1 MKIFKG
7 IVKIIAW
14 FIGIAYIIFTLFVCF
29 LALISLFSSDTPEG
43 CDPSMPTSACDYIDE
58 KFEKELQNLPPVA
71 ALPPLEKRPVF
82 WLGEKKFAK
91 GAEFDYLYIKDDFG
105 VWLRYKDD
113 DRDDF
118 LLQKDMPELYYGYNE
133 IDRSP
138 DLDWVKRELGYYRY
152 GIYDISLFENEA
164 KIFSQTA
171 YKVARKFIGFFNIHS
186 MRGTSFVAPQGTE
199 ENLKAI
205 SELQTPLADFPQKPN
220 YSGLDFAD
228 GPEAKGYV
236 GDEIAKKLAR
246 NVFEIEG
253 EGWRQTIRINSRA
266 KDIKVICGDEIC
278 LALAFDES
286 EFNRCDNDT
295 PHTAIYT
302 LNLKQKFSDF
312 STLTSRNFNYVK
324 LGDKYTLDDVESF
337 KIVLSR
343 FRYIEGYNKGHE
355 ITDYEVILRNSEGE
369 QVNEICRNEIE
380 KVGNR
385 TQ

>member
-1 MKIFKG
+1 M
-7 IVKIIAW
+7 V
-14 FIGIAYIIFTLFVCF
+14 FV
-29 LALISLFSSDTPEG
+29 LLVYLILTSLFSVDTPEG

-82 WLGEKKFAK
+82 WLGEKKFAG
-91 GAEFDYLYIKDDFG
+91 GAKFDYLYIKDDFG

-113 DRDDF
+113 DSDDF
-118 LLQKDMPELYYGYNE
+118 LLQKDMPELYYGYDE

-138 DLDWVKRELGYYRY
+138 DEKWVRRELKYYEY

-171 YKVARKFIGFFNIHS
+171 YKVVRKFIGFFNLHS
-186 MRGTSFVAPQGTE
+186 MRGTSFAAPQGTE
-199 ENLKAI
+199 ENLNTI

-220 YSGLDFAD
+220 YSALDFAD
-228 GPEAKGYV
+228 EPEAKGYV

-246 NVFEIEG
+246 NIFEIKG
-253 EGWRQTIRINSRA
+253 DGWRQTIRINSGA

-286 EFNRCDNDT
+286 EFDSCDNNAPIT
-295 PHTAIYT
+295 KIYT

-312 STLTSRNFNYVK
+312 YTLTSKNFDYVK
-324 LGDKYTLDDVESF
+324 LGDKYALDDVKSF

-343 FRYIEGYNKGHE
+343 FRYIEGYNKGRE
-355 ITDYEVILRNSEGE
+355 ITDYEVILQNSEGE
-369 QVNEICRNEIE
+369 QVNEICRNQTQ
-380 KVGNR
+380 KLDNR

>member
-1 MKIFKG
+1 MKAFKR
-7 IVKIIAW
+7 ILKIIAW
-14 FIGIAYIIFTLFVCF
+14 VIGGACVVFV
-29 LALISLFSSDTPEG
+29 LLVYLILTSLFSVDTPEG
-43 CDPSMPTSACDYIDE
+43 CDPSMPTSACDYINE
-58 KFEKELQNLPPVA
+58 KFEKELQGLPPVA
-71 ALPPLEKRPVF
+71 ALSPLDKKPVF
-82 WLGEKKFAK
+82 WLGKGDFAK
-91 GAEFDYLYIKDDFG
+91 GAEFDYLYIKDEFG

-118 LLQKDMPELYYGYNE
+118 LLQKDMPGLYYGYDE

-138 DLDWVKRELGYYRY
+138 DEMWVRRELKYYEY

-171 YKVARKFIGFFNIHS
+171 YKVVRKFIGFFNLHS
-186 MRGTSFVAPQGTE
+186 MRGTSFAVPQGTK
-199 ENLKAI
+199 ENLNAI

-220 YSGLDFAD
+220 YSALGWAD
-228 GPEAKGYV
+228 KPEAKGYV

-324 LGDKYTLDDVESF
+324 LGDKYALDDVKSF

-343 FRYIEGYNKGHE
+343 FRYIEGYNKGRE

-369 QVNEICRNEIE
+369 QVNEICRNETQ
-380 KVGNR
+380 KLDNR

>member
-1 MKIFKG
+1 MKTFI
-7 IVKIIAW
+7 KILKITALVVS
-14 FIGIAYIIFTLFVCF
+14 AACVLFVLYIF
-29 LALISLFSSDTPEG
+29 VILNLLFSSDTPEG

-71 ALPPLEKRPVF
+71 ALPNLEKRPVF
-82 WLGEKKFAK
+82 WLGEKKFAG
-91 GAEFDYLYIKDDFG
+91 GAKFDYLYIKDDFG
-105 VWLRYKDD
+105 VWLRYEDSD
-113 DRDDF
+113 SDDF
-118 LLQKDMPELYYGYNE
+118 LLQKDMPERYYGYDE

-138 DLDWVKRELGYYRY
+138 DERWVSRELGYYSY

-171 YKVARKFIGFFNIHS
+171 HKVVRKFIGFFNLHS
-186 MRGTSFVAPQGTE
+186 MRSTSFTAPQGTE

-205 SELQTPLADFPQKPN
+205 SELQTPLVDFPQKQN
-220 YSGLDFAD
+220 YSGLGWAD
-228 GPEAKGYV
+228 KPEARGYV

-253 EGWRQTIRINSRA
+253 EGWRQTIRINSSA

-286 EFNRCDNDT
+286 EFNRRDNDT

-302 LNLKQKFSDF
+302 LNLKQKFNNF
-312 STLTSRNFNYVK
+312 HTLTSENFNYVK
-324 LGDKYTLDDVESF
+324 LGDKYSLDDVESF

-343 FRYIEGYNKGHE
+343 FRYIEGYNKDRE

-369 QVNEICRNEIE
+369 QVNEICRNEI
-380 KVGNR
+380 KR
-385 TQ
+385 ARSRLR

>member
-1 MKIFKG
+1 MKAFKR
-7 IVKIIAW
+7 ILKITALI
-14 FIGIAYIIFTLFVCF
+14 IGGACVLFVLYVF
-29 LALISLFSSDTPEG
+29 VILNLLFSVDTPEG

-71 ALPPLEKRPVF
+71 ALPSLEKRPVF

-91 GAEFDYLYIKDDFG
+91 GVNFDYLYIKDEFG

-113 DRDDF
+113 DLDDF
-118 LLQKDMPELYYGYNE
+118 LLQKDMPGLYYGYDE

-171 YKVARKFIGFFNIHS
+171 HKVVRKFIGFFNLHS
-186 MRGTSFVAPQGTE
+186 KRGTSFAAPQGTK
-199 ENLKAI
+199 ENLNAI
-205 SELQTPLADFPQKPN
+205 SELQTPLVDFPQKPN

-253 EGWRQTIRINSRA
+253 DGWRQTIRINSRA

-278 LALAFDES
+278 LALTFGEDKFS
-286 EFNRCDNDT
+286 RCDNDA
-295 PHTAIYT
+295 PHTTIYT

-312 STLTSRNFNYVK
+312 STLSSENFNYVK
-324 LGDKYTLDDVESF
+324 LGDKYTLDDVKSF
-337 KIVLSR
+337 KIVLSK
-343 FRYIEGYNKGHE
+343 FRYFKGYNKGRE

-369 QVNEICRNEIE
+369 QVNEICSNEIE
-380 KVGNR
+380 R
-385 TQ
+385 IL

>member
-1 MKIFKG
+1 MKTFI
-7 IVKIIAW
+7 KILKITALVVSV
-14 FIGIAYIIFTLFVCF
+14 ACVLFVLYIF
-29 LALISLFSSDTPEG
+29 VILNLLFSSDTPEG

-71 ALPPLEKRPVF
+71 ALPSLDKRPVF
-82 WLGEKKFAK
+82 WLGEKKFAG
-91 GAEFDYLYIKDDFG
+91 GAKFDYLYIKDDFG
-105 VWLRYKDD
+105 VWLRYKDSD
-113 DRDDF
+113 SDDF
-118 LLQKDMPELYYGYNE
+118 LLQKDMPERYYGYDE

-138 DLDWVKRELGYYRY
+138 DERWVSGELGYYSY

-171 YKVARKFIGFFNIHS
+171 HKVVRKFIGFFNLHS
-186 MRGTSFVAPQGTE
+186 MRGTSFAAPQGTE
-199 ENLKAI
+199 ENLNAI

-220 YSGLDFAD
+220 YSALGWAD
-228 GPEAKGYV
+228 KPEARGYV

-253 EGWRQTIRINSRA
+253 DGWRQTIRINSRA

-286 EFNRCDNDT
+286 KINSCDNGAAS
-295 PHTAIYT
+295 TAIYT
-302 LNLKQKFSDF
+302 LNLKQKFSNF
-312 STLTSRNFNYVK
+312 HTLTSRNFNYVK

-343 FRYIEGYNKGHE
+343 FRYIEGYNKGRE

-369 QVNEICRNEIE
+369 QVNEICRNEI
-380 KVGNR
+380 KR
-385 TQ
+385 ARSRLR

>member
-1 MKIFKG
+1 MKTFKR
-7 IVKIIAW
+7 ILKIIAW
-14 FIGIAYIIFTLFVCF
+14 VIGGACVVFV
-29 LALISLFSSDTPEG
+29 LLVYLILTSLFSVDTPEG

-71 ALPPLEKRPVF
+71 TLPPLEKRPVF
-82 WLGEKKFAK
+82 WLGKGRFAK
-91 GAEFDYLYIKDDFG
+91 GIKFDHLYVKNETG
-105 VWLRYKDD
+105 VWLRYKDERKED
-113 DRDDF
+113 LF
-118 LLQKDMPELYYGYNE
+118 LQKDMPGRYYGYDE

-138 DLDWVKRELGYYRY
+138 DEMWARRELKYYEY

-171 YKVARKFIGFFNIHS
+171 YKVVRKFIGFFNLHS
-186 MRGTSFVAPQGTE
+186 MRGTSFAAPQGTE
-199 ENLKAI
+199 ENLNAI
-205 SELQTPLADFPQKPN
+205 SELQTPLADFPQKQN
-220 YSGLDFAD
+220 YSALGWAD
-228 GPEAKGYV
+228 KPEARGYV

-253 EGWRQTIRINSRA
+253 DGWRQTIRINSRA

-302 LNLKQKFSDF
+302 LNLKQKFSNF
-312 STLTSRNFNYVK
+312 HMLTSSNFNYVK

-343 FRYIEGYNKGHE
+343 FRYIEGYNKGRE

-369 QVNEICRNEIE
+369 QVNEICRNEI
-380 KVGNR
+380 KR
-385 TQ
+385 ARSRLR

>member
-1 MKIFKG
+1 MKTFI
-7 IVKIIAW
+7 KILKITALVVS
-14 FIGIAYIIFTLFVCF
+14 AACVLFVLYIF
-29 LALISLFSSDTPEG
+29 VILNLLFSSDTPEG

-71 ALPPLEKRPVF
+71 ALPSLEKRPVF
-82 WLGEKKFAK
+82 WLGEKKFAG
-91 GAEFDYLYIKDDFG
+91 GAKFDYLYIKDDFG
-105 VWLRYKDD
+105 VWLRYEDGGSE
-113 DRDDF
+113 DF
-118 LLQKDMPELYYGYNE
+118 LLQKDMPERYYGYDE

-138 DLDWVKRELGYYRY
+138 DEDWVKRELGYYSY
-152 GIYDISLFENEA
+152 SIYDISLFENEA

-171 YKVARKFIGFFNIHS
+171 YKVVRKFIGFFNLHS
-186 MRGTSFVAPQGTE
+186 MEGTSFAAPQGTE
-199 ENLKAI
+199 ENLNAI
-205 SELQTPLADFPQKPN
+205 SELQIPLAVFPQKPN
-220 YSGLDFAD
+220 YSALGWAD
-228 GPEAKGYV
+228 KPEAKGYV

-266 KDIKVICGDEIC
+266 KDIKVICGDKIC
-278 LALAFDES
+278 LALAFGES
-286 EFNRCDNDT
+286 KVNDCDNDT

-343 FRYIEGYNKGHE
+343 FGYIEGYNKGRE

-369 QVNEICRNEIE
+369 QVNEICRNEI
-380 KVGNR
+380 KR
-385 TQ
+385 ARSRLR

>member
-1 MKIFKG
+1 MKTFI
-7 IVKIIAW
+7 KILKITALVVSV
-14 FIGIAYIIFTLFVCF
+14 ACVLFVLYIF
-29 LALISLFSSDTPEG
+29 VILNLLFSSDTPEG

-71 ALPPLEKRPVF
+71 ALPSLDKRPVF
-82 WLGEKKFAK
+82 WLGKGDFAK
-91 GAEFDYLYIKDDFG
+91 GAEFDYLYIKDEFG
-105 VWLRYKDD
+105 VWLRYKDND
-113 DRDDF
+113 SDNF
-118 LLQKDMPELYYGYNE
+118 LLQKDMPELYYGYDE

-138 DLDWVKRELGYYRY
+138 DERWVSGELGYYSY

-171 YKVARKFIGFFNIHS
+171 HKVVRKFIGFFNLHS
-186 MRGTSFVAPQGTE
+186 MRGTSFAAPQGTE
-199 ENLKAI
+199 ENLNAI
-205 SELQTPLADFPQKPN
+205 SELQTPLADFPQKQN
-220 YSGLDFAD
+220 YSALGWAD
-228 GPEAKGYV
+228 KPEARGYV

-253 EGWRQTIRINSRA
+253 DGWRQTIRINSRA

-286 EFNRCDNDT
+286 EFNRCDNGAAST
-295 PHTAIYT
+295 KIYT
-302 LNLKQKFSDF
+302 LNLKQKFNNF
-312 STLTSRNFNYVK
+312 HTLTSRNFNYVK

-343 FRYIEGYNKGHE
+343 FRYIEGYNKGRE

-369 QVNEICRNEIE
+369 QVNEICRNEI
-380 KVGNR
+380 KR
-385 TQ
+385 ARSRLR